1 MIVLKLKSPEK
12 MDCCVDEY
20 QPNEKVLKIELEIV
34 GNKTY
39 SKKKNLL
46 LYQKKPIGKNLTQIE
61 K

>member
-1 MIVLKLKSPEK
+1 

-20 QPNEKVLKIELEIV
+20 QPNEKVLKIELEVI

-46 LYQKKPIGKNLTQIE
+46 LYQKKPIDKNLTQIE
-61 K
+61 KQDLIL